1 MTAQTKKIFIL
12 TAIALLFYKLTK
24 GRKTMSTKFIKFK
37 ADEAAKLQALE
48 QALVNNG
55 IEQPILNFALAQILL
70 ETGRF
75 TRRSAVATLNN
86 NYTGIKFLNKS
97 YQDAQRGS
105 AAPPAEQ
112 DKANP
117 NSPLNFYAKFRDMN
131 AWAKDYK
138 RILSF
143 GAKPINSTN
152 IEDFAARLKRNGY
165 YGSSQVTYEKLLKSF
180 LAMFN

>member
-1 MTAQTKKIFIL
+1 MKAQTRKIIIL

-48 QALVNNG
+48 LALVNNG
-55 IEQPILNFALAQILL
+55 IKQPILNFALAQILL

-86 NYTGIKFLNKS
+86 NYTGIKFLNKP
-97 YQDAQRGS
+97 YQVAERGS
-105 AAPPAEQ
+105 EAPASETKGLPI
-112 DKANP
+112 
-117 NSPLNFYAKFRDMN
+117 NSPLKYYAKFKDMN

-143 GAKPINSTN
+143 GAKPINATT
-152 IEDFAARLKRNGY
+152 IEDFAARLKQNGY